1 MRKATC
7 IKAMQIVPK
16 RQQQHHHG
24 MAKLDTSR
32 SADASAAFHQACDD
46 HADKRHEASMKRKR
60 DELKFELFAKRQH
73 VIVEHSLL
81 DEIARIGCYK
91 RHSGEKQ
98 LDLDRRRHAFDMQ
111 VHTDNLVHQTRAL
124 DQTQAVVDSLNVL
137 YLERQKTQSEV
148 TLVLAQDRTVLNQRE
163 ALLDQK
169 EEILRNSR
177 YVCSVCLEPVDDGTL
192 RALDPCGHCFCAAC
206 VAASGVVLTDDIH
219 VGTHTYVGAC
229 PTCRT
234 DVDDVLRIFP

>member
-1 MRKATC
+1 
-7 IKAMQIVPK
+7 
-16 RQQQHHHG
+16 

-46 HADKRHEASMKRKR
+46 HVDKRHEASMKRKR
-60 DELKFELFAKRQH
+60 DELKFELFSKRQH

-81 DEIARIGCYK
+81 DELARIGCYK

-124 DQTQAVVDSLNVL
+124 EQAQAAVDNLNAL

-148 TLVLAQDRTVLNQRE
+148 TLLLAQDRTLLNQRE
-163 ALLDQK
+163 ALLDEK

-177 YVCSVCLEPVDDGTL
+177 HVCNVCFGPAAEGTL
-192 RALDPCGHCFCAAC
+192 CALDPCGHCFCAAC
-206 VAASGVVLTDDIH
+206 VTTCGIVRIDINNNTN
-219 VGTHTYVGAC
+219 VPTHTYVGAC

-234 DVDDVLRIFP
+234 DVADVLRIFP

>member
-1 MRKATC
+1 MD
-7 IKAMQIVPK
+7 
-16 RQQQHHHG
+16 
-24 MAKLDTSR
+24 KLDTSR
-32 SADASAAFHQACDD
+32 SADASAAFHLACDD

-81 DEIARIGCYK
+81 DEAARIGCYK
-91 RHSGEKQ
+91 RHTGEKQ

-111 VHTDNLVHQTRAL
+111 VHADKLVHETRAL
-124 DQTQAVVDSLNVL
+124 EHAQAAVDNLNVL
-137 YLERQKTQSEV
+137 YIERQKMQTEV
-148 TLVLAQDRTVLNQRE
+148 TLLLAQDRKLLNERE

-169 EEILRNSR
+169 EDILRHSKL
-177 YVCSVCLEPVDDGTL
+177 VCSVCLEPAAEGTL

-206 VAASGVVLTDDIH
+206 VAACGVVLTVAVINSNTI
-219 VGTHTYVGAC
+219 VPTYTYVGAC

-234 DVDDVLRIFP
+234 DVADVLRIFP